1 MEGVLDFELGLEER
15 SASASGGCGDREG
28 RELWDICEDDLEAAK
43 DEREAR
49 LVLKVVEWFPA
60 AANDA
65 FVFARVSKGV
75 VVAVDAILVVCPAPG
90 PGHLKPV

>member
-15 SASASGGCGDREG
+15 SASAGGGCGDREG

-49 LVLKVVEWFPA
+49 LAFKVA
-60 AANDA
+60 
-65 FVFARVSKGV
+65 K
-75 VVAVDAILVVCPAPG
+75 
-90 PGHLKPV
+90 